1 MSLKSI
7 RESYSKLLTT
17 FNDAGIKLSENQK
30 QDVDDFVLALESTMS
45 KQRESAIRKTK
56 KAVTEKLEKEF
67 KEVFESIMKSTSENN
82 ILASKIQDLSNK
94 MIESKK
100 IADKV
105 DSYLNLYVESV
116 LPKKTVIDYDKMQKL
131 ETIQESLKD
140 LLVVDEEAI
149 KQKKAKLDESFKAEK
164 SKCETEVAKIQVKLN
179 ESNSKIEA
187 LQKELDKLEAV
198 KILES
203 KTQNLPDFEARSVK
217 KRLAEAT
224 KEEINANFKKVLENV
239 QLEAKKAADEKE
251 TTLDEEIKK
260 IVDDEDLEENDM
272 LRGRNHNLHIDEDEE
287 ENIEE
292 ADDADDKLEDDKKE
306 DVNED
311 EEEFETMES
320 VKFDEDGNVE
330 LDEDDIIDENLMKA
344 WCNQSIEVR

>member
-149 KQKKAKLDESFKAEK
+149 KQKKAKLDESFKAAK

-306 DVNED
+306 DANEA